1 MNMGTYIKCHNGTST
16 FGFSSSPFAFLWGHS
31 ALRSPSEAWL
41 LICLR
46 HAHPQTNVAAGDAAG
61 EQKTAGGKQ
70 DGERGDTSGT
80 DVKKKF
86 KKRALTK

>member
-16 FGFSSSPFAFLWGHS
+16 FGFSSSPFAFLQGHS
-31 ALRSPSEAWL
+31 ALRSPSEARL

-61 EQKTAGGKQ
+61 RAEDVGK
-70 DGERGDTSGT
+70 GSETGRG
-80 DVKKKF
+80 VIQV
-86 KKRALTK
+86 AQI